1 MIKKNAEQSNQ
12 KKKQQDAYQN
22 EDLNYVLA
30 LDNGTQ
36 SVRALLFDLKGQL
49 VAKSKVDI
57 EPYFSKQ
64 PGWAEQE
71 PNYYWQMLVKACNEL
86 WPELESLKIKKSQIK
101 AVSLTCQR
109 ATMVNLDNQGHPLR
123 PAFVWLDQREQNKL
137 DKMSWYWRALF
148 TLVGEKQT
156 IDYFRSQ
163 AESNWIKHQQPDIW
177 ENTHKFML
185 LSGFHSFK
193 LTGKY
198 VDSVSSQVGY
208 LPFDFKNHTW
218 SKPLDW
224 RWQALPIK
232 KEMLPQLI
240 PCGDELGKISEKAS
254 SDTGIPVGLPL
265 ISAGS
270 DKACEVLG
278 SGCLTPQT
286 GSLSYGTTATYNTTN
301 TKYVEAFKRLP
312 AYPAAMPNTYNT
324 EIIVQRGYWMVSW
337 FKREFGLK
345 EQQIAD
351 QQGIIAESL
360 FDDLLKEVPAGSM
373 GLVLQPYW
381 NPGIRTPGPEAK
393 GAMIGFGDVHTR
405 AHIYRAIIEGIGYA
419 LREGKELSEKKSK
432 VKITKL
438 MVSGGGSQ
446 SDQAMQIT
454 ADIFGMAVQRPHT
467 YETSGLGAA
476 INAAVGVGLFENY
489 ENAVAKMTHGGDIF
503 TPIESNKKIYDELYH
518 DVYKKMYSRLNPL
531 YKAIRKITGYP
542 N

>member
-1 MIKKNAEQSNQ
+1 MTQKNNQQS
-12 KKKQQDAYQN
+12 YI
-22 EDLNYVLA
+22 LA

-36 SVRALLFDLKGQL
+36 SIRALLFDLDGQL
-49 VAKSKVDI
+49 IAKSRIDI
-57 EPYFSKQ
+57 EPYFSKH

-71 PNYYWQMLVKACNEL
+71 PEYYWQMLSRVCQTL
-86 WPELESLKIKKSQIK
+86 WPKLDAKNITKEQIK
-101 AVSLTCQR
+101 SVALTCQR
-109 ATMVNLDNQGHPLR
+109 ATMVNLDKEGKPLR
-123 PAFVWLDQREQNKL
+123 PAFVWLDQREQTDL

-148 TLVGEKQT
+148 TVIGEKRT
-156 IDYFRSQ
+156 VEYFRSQ
-163 AESNWIKHQQPDIW
+163 AEANWIKHQQPKIW
-177 ENTHKFML
+177 QQTDKFLL

-193 LTGKY
+193 LTGQF

-208 LPFDFKNHTW
+208 LPFDFKRHTW
-218 SKPLDW
+218 CKAKDW

-232 KEMLPQLI
+232 AHMLPKLV
-240 PCGDELGKISEKAS
+240 PCGEELGKITPQAAE
-254 SDTGIPVGLPL
+254 DTGIPAGLPL

-278 SGCLTPQT
+278 SGCLTPEM

-301 TKYVEAFKRLP
+301 TKYIEVIKRIP
-312 AYPAAMPNTYNT
+312 AYPAAIPNTFNS
-324 EIIVQRGYWMVSW
+324 ELIVQRGYWMVSW

-351 QQGIIAESL
+351 QQGIATEVL
-360 FDDLLKEVPAGSM
+360 FDDLLKQVPPGSL

-419 LREGKELSEKKSK
+419 LREGKELSEKRTGI
-432 VKITKL
+432 KITKL

-454 ADIFGMAVQRPHT
+454 ADIFGMPVQRPHT
-467 YETSGLGAA
+467 FETSGLGAA
-476 INAAVGVGLFENY
+476 INAAVGIGLFTSYQE
-489 ENAVAKMTHGGDIF
+489 AVASMTHSGDIF
-503 TPIESNKKIYDELYH
+503 NPIEENKKLYNKLYRE
-518 DVYKKMYSRLNPL
+518 VYQKMYGKLGSL
-531 YKAIRKITGYP
+531 YKSIRKITGYP
-542 N
+542 K

>member
-1 MIKKNAEQSNQ
+1 MTKTNAQPSDTQ
-12 KKKQQDAYQN
+12 K
-22 EDLNYVLA
+22 YVLA

-36 SVRALLFDLKGQL
+36 SIRALLFDLNGQL

-71 PNYYWQMLVKACNEL
+71 PDYYWKMLTKTCHEL
-86 WPELESLKIKKSQIK
+86 WPELETLKISKAQIK
-101 AVSLTCQR
+101 AVALTCQR
-109 ATMVNLDNQGHPLR
+109 ATVVNLDKNGKPLR
-123 PAFVWLDQREQNKL
+123 PAFVWLDQREQNTL
-137 DKMSWYWRALF
+137 PKMSWYWRALF

-156 IDYFRSQ
+156 IEYFRSQ
-163 AESNWIKHQQPDIW
+163 AEANWIKHQQPDIW
-177 ENTHKFML
+177 HKTDKFML

-193 LTGKY
+193 LTGNY

-208 LPFDFKNHTW
+208 LPFDFKTQTW
-218 SKPLDW
+218 CKAHDW
-224 RWQALPIK
+224 RWQALPITRS
-232 KEMLPQLI
+232 MLPTLI
-240 PCGDELGKISEKAS
+240 PCGEELGKISEQGAAQ
-254 SDTGIPVGLPL
+254 TGIPLGLPL

-278 SGCLTPQT
+278 SGCLTPKT

-301 TKYVEAFKRLP
+301 TKYVEAIKRLP
-312 AYPAAMPNTYNT
+312 AYPAAMPNVYNT
-324 EIIVQRGYWMVSW
+324 ELIIQRGYWMVSW

-345 EQQIAD
+345 EQQIAE
-351 QQGIIAESL
+351 QKGIATEVL
-360 FDDLLKEVPAGSM
+360 FDDLLKQVPPGSM

-419 LREGKELSEKKSK
+419 LREGKELSERKTGI
-432 VKITKL
+432 KITQL

-454 ADIFGMAVQRPHT
+454 ADIFGMPVQRPHT

-476 INAAVGVGLFENY
+476 INAAVGVGLYDTY
-489 ENAVAKMTHGGDIF
+489 ENAVANMTHGGDVF
-503 TPIESNKKIYDELYH
+503 TPIVANQKIYHELYH
-518 DVYKKMYSRLNPL
+518 GVYQKMYSRLSPL

-542 N
+542 K

>member
-1 MIKKNAEQSNQ
+1 MIKTSSQQTDNQ
-12 KKKQQDAYQN
+12 NNKQ
-22 EDLNYVLA
+22 NYVLA

-36 SVRALLFDLKGQL
+36 SIRALLFDLHGQI
-49 VAKSKVDI
+49 VAKSKIDI
-57 EPYFSKQ
+57 TPYFSKQ

-71 PNYYWQMLVKACNEL
+71 PDYYWKMLVRACHEL
-86 WPELESLKIKKSQIK
+86 WPALETLKISKAQIK
-101 AVSLTCQR
+101 AVALTCQR
-109 ATMVNLDNQGHPLR
+109 ATMVNLDKKGQPLR
-123 PAFVWLDQREQNKL
+123 PAFVWLDQREQNTL

-156 IDYFRSQ
+156 IEYFRSQ
-163 AESNWIKHQQPDIW
+163 AEANWIKHQQPDVW
-177 ENTHKFML
+177 DKTDKFML

-193 LTGKY
+193 LTGNY

-208 LPFDFKNHTW
+208 LPFDFKSQTW
-218 SKPLDW
+218 CKAHDW
-224 RWQALPIK
+224 RWQALPITK
-232 KEMLPQLI
+232 SMLPKLI
-240 PCGDELGKISEKAS
+240 PCGEELGKISQQAATE
-254 SDTGIPVGLPL
+254 TGIPLGLPL

-278 SGCLTPQT
+278 SGCLTPEI

-301 TKYVEAFKRLP
+301 TNYIEAIKHLP
-312 AYPAAMPNTYNT
+312 AYPAAMPNVYNT
-324 EIIVQRGYWMVSW
+324 ELIIQRGYWMVSW

-351 QQGIIAESL
+351 QKGIATEVL

-419 LREGKELSEKKSK
+419 LREGKELSERKTGI
-432 VKITKL
+432 KITKL

-454 ADIFGMAVQRPHT
+454 ADIFGMPVQRPHT

-476 INAAVGVGLFENY
+476 INAAVGVGLYDNY
-489 ENAVAKMTHGGDIF
+489 ENAVANMTHGGDIF
-503 TPIESNKKIYDELYH
+503 MPIEANKKIYHELYH
-518 DVYKKMYSRLNPL
+518 GVYQKMYSRLSPL

-542 N
+542 R

>member
-1 MIKKNAEQSNQ
+1 MIKSNT
-12 KKKQQDAYQN
+12 QQDTQKAQLTPN
-22 EDLNYVLA
+22 KKDYVLA

-36 SVRALLFDLKGQL
+36 SVRALLFDLKGSL
-49 VAKSKVDI
+49 VAKSKIEI
-57 EPYFSKQ
+57 EPYFSKK

-71 PNYYWQMLVKACNEL
+71 PEYYWQMLSKACSEL
-86 WPELESLKIKKSQIK
+86 WLELEQLKIDKTKIK

-109 ATMVNLDNQGHPLR
+109 TTMVNIDNKGKSLR
-123 PAFVWLDQREQNKL
+123 PAFVWLDQREQTKL
-137 DKMSWYWRALF
+137 DNMSWYWRFLF
-148 TLVGEKQT
+148 TVAGEKQT

-163 AESNWIKHQQPDIW
+163 SEANWIKHQQPDIW
-177 ENTHKFML
+177 KKTHKFLL
-185 LSGFHSFK
+185 LSGYHSYK
-193 LTGKY
+193 LTGKF

-208 LPFDFKNHTW
+208 LPFDFKKHRW
-218 SKPLDW
+218 SKPFDW
-224 RWQALPIK
+224 RWQALPITK
-232 KEMLPQLI
+232 DMLPELI
-240 PCGDELGKISEKAS
+240 PCGNELGKISAQAS
-254 SDTGIPVGLPL
+254 LETGIPEGIKL

-286 GSLSYGTTATYNTTN
+286 GSLSYGTTATYNTAN
-301 TKYVEAFKRLP
+301 KKYVEAVKRIP

-324 EIIVQRGYWMVSW
+324 ELIVQRGYWMVSW

-351 QQGIIAESL
+351 EQGVVAESL
-360 FDDLLKEVPAGSM
+360 FDDLLKQVPAGSM

-381 NPGIRTPGPEAK
+381 NPGIKTPGPEAK

-419 LREGKELSEKKSK
+419 LREGKELSEKRSK
-432 VKITKL
+432 IKITKL

-454 ADIFGMAVQRPHT
+454 ADIFGMPVHRPHT

-476 INAAVGVGLFENY
+476 INAAVGVALYKNY
-489 ENAVAKMTHGGDIF
+489 EEAVEHMTHDGDIF
-503 TPIESNKKIYDELYH
+503 TPIHDNKKIYNDLYNS
-518 DVYKKMYSRLNPL
+518 VYKKMYSRLNPL
-531 YKAIRKITGYP
+531 YKSIRKITGYP
-542 N
+542 K